1 MKSLDHQFIN
11 YLSPRLDKFSWER
24 ANLAKFRCPLCGDSQ
39 KSKTKR
45 RGHFYYDSTIDSYRF
60 KCHNCNEQSGWSF
73 DTWLAK
79 FDPTLHEEYLF
90 EKFKMEGERRKPI
103 KAFIAARKEVPP
115 LPKEEPNAT
124 TQPPAQKVLDESH
137 LTGMQRLDTLSVDH
151 MAVQYVLD
159 RKIPEFFLSRM
170 YFTHHFRDT
179 LLTFETDAEKQ
190 RLIPNDAR
198 LVMPF
203 WDETGRMKVVQGRAF
218 DSDAFLRYATVKP
231 NEHDTKVFGE
241 ERVNRER
248 MVLVVE
254 GPIDSMF
261 LPNCLAS
268 ADADLL
274 SVKGDIYIP
283 DNQYRNREV
292 CRIIEKII
300 NSGVKVV
307 LFPPNIPWKD
317 INDMVKD
324 GGMTPADIMKMMAKN
339 VFQGLAA
346 SLRFAD
352 LRKV

>member
-11 YLSPRLDKFSWER
+11 YLSPRLDKFKWER
-24 ANLAKFRCPLCGDSQ
+24 ENLAKFRCPLCGDSK
-39 KSKTKR
+39 KSTSKR
-45 RGHFYYDSTIDSYRF
+45 RGHFYFDSTIDSYRF

-73 DTWLAK
+73 DIWLAK
-79 FDPTLHEEYLF
+79 FDPTLHEEYIF
-90 EKFKMEGERRKPI
+90 EKFKSEGVRRKPL
-103 KAFIAARKEVPP
+103 KAFVVNKVPP
-115 LPKEEPNAT
+115 LPTPTPAPVVPKEFC
-124 TQPPAQKVLDESH
+124 LDETLLSN
-137 LTGMQRLDTLSVDH
+137 MSRLDSLPREH

-159 RKIPEFFLSRM
+159 RLIPEFFLSRM
-170 YFTHHFRDT
+170 YFTHHFRDD
-179 LLTFETDAEKQ
+179 LLTFEKDPEKQ

-203 WDETGRMKVVQGRAF
+203 WDDTGRMKIVQGRAF
-218 DSDAFLRYATVKP
+218 DSDAYLRYATVKP
-231 NEHDTKVFGE
+231 NDADTKVFGE
-241 ERVNRER
+241 ERVDRTR
-248 MVLVVE
+248 TVLVVE

-300 NSGVKVV
+300 NAGVKVV
-307 LFPPNIPWKD
+307 LFPPNVPWKD

-324 GGMTPADIMKMMAKN
+324 GGMQPRELFKLIANN
-339 VFQGLAA
+339 VFQGMNAQ
-346 SLRFAD
+346 LRFAD

>member
-11 YLSPRLDKFSWER
+11 YLSPRLEKFSWER
-24 ANLAKFRCPLCGDSQ
+24 DNLAKFRCPLCGDSQ
-39 KSKTKR
+39 KSKSKR

-73 DTWLAK
+73 DVWLSK
-79 FDPTLHEEYLF
+79 FDPTLHEEYTF
-90 EKFKMEGERRKPI
+90 EKFKSEGARRKPL
-103 KAFIAARKEVPP
+103 KAFVEAKKAVPP
-115 LPKEEPNAT
+115 LPQEEPKLIVL
-124 TQPPAQKVLDESH
+124 PPAQRVIDESH
-137 LTGMQRLDTLSVDH
+137 LKGMSRLDTLPRTH
-151 MAVQYVLD
+151 MAVEYVLK

-170 YFTHHFRDT
+170 YFTTNFRDD
-179 LLTFETDAEKQ
+179 LLTFETNQDKQ

-203 WDETGRMKVVQGRAF
+203 WNAEGRMVVVQGRAF

-231 NEHDTKVFGE
+231 VESDLKVFGE
-241 ERVNRER
+241 ERVNRDK

-261 LPNCLAS
+261 IPNCLAS

-292 CRIIEKII
+292 CRIIDKII

-317 INDMVKD
+317 INDMVTE
-324 GGMTPADIMKMMAKN
+324 GGMSTADIMMLMAKN
-339 VFQGLAA
+339 VFQGLSAQ
-346 SLRFAD
+346 LRFAD